1 MLTFLSFQCMGLYLR
16 AGFEGCLKTIALNY
30 KTDYCINVQALCKKT
45 IPKVNIKIEC
55 ICLGSNSSGKER
67 FSQLQTSLKGEQVKF
82 SNVERMVEL
91 EGMFRDVE

>member
-1 MLTFLSFQCMGLYLR
+1 M
-16 AGFEGCLKTIALNY
+16 
-30 KTDYCINVQALCKKT
+30 NVQALGKKT
-45 IPKVNIKIEC
+45 IPKVNIKMEC
-55 ICLGSNSSGKER
+55 IRLGSNSSGKER